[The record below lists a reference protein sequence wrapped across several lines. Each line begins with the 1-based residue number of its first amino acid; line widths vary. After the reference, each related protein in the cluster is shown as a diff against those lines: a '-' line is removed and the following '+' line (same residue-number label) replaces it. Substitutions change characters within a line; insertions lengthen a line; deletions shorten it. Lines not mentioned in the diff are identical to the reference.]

1 MFTGIIEE
9 VGTVKAFDRHSSG
22 ARLVISAGAV
32 LADLPVGGSIA
43 VNGVC
48 LTAIDLT
55 DTSPAEVRSNRAV
68 TVRERSGTNPDATR
82 RPLAGIS
89 FTAQH
94 LTFAADLSPETL
106 DRSNLGSLEL
116 GHRVNLERPLSPT
129 GRLSGHFVQGH
140 VDGTGDLVSLDAA
153 GDGNW
158 WLAVRVPGELLRY
171 LVYKGSIAIDGI
183 SLTIAALDADIIRI
197 AVIPHTYDVTSLR
210 DRKPGSAVNIECDM
224 IAKHVERLITT
235 MSLQAGTLDAGS
247 KLSVEELKEQGY

>member
-9 VGTVKAFDRHSSG
+9 VGRVKAFDRHSSG
-22 ARLVISAGAV
+22 ARLVIGAGEV

-55 DTSPAEVRSNRAV
+55 DTS
-68 TVRERSGTNPDATR
+68 
-82 RPLAGIS
+82 
-89 FTAQH
+89 
-94 LTFAADLSPETL
+94 FAADLSPETL

-224 IAKHVERLITT
+224 IAKHVERLIAT
-235 MSLQAGTLDAGS
+235 MNLGAGALGAGNPDAGS